1 MRIKSCKSLKIES
14 VVITFIAL
22 VLGVSVF
29 FAAYQL
35 SNVFIE
41 KFYLEEDRYQQR
53 VDRDVERFREYVKD
67 NEIASTDTY
76 KIESWFRECRYQY
89 FMLYNEQGLMLVV
102 DDKNTYEYSEGEVER
117 DGEDETYSVE
127 FTDGSFDISIIDF
140 SEMILY
146 DTASIASVILAAI
159 AIFAVILA
167 FTNRVIKRIRTLS
180 QQVDEIATTDINK
193 PLYSSSHDEIG
204 RLSSN
209 IEDMRSSIIYHY
221 EKERESLKSNRELI
235 TNMSHDL
242 RTPLTAI
249 IGYNEV
255 IINEEADTE
264 LIKQCA
270 QLSLE
275 KAYQL
280 KEMSDELFK
289 YFLVY
294 DASNEIE
301 LNLQKTSVHL
311 LLQQIIGEQALSLQ
325 QQGIKV
331 EVTDRL
337 SETEIETDV
346 LMLKRVFD
354 NVFSNIRKYADKN
367 QAIEI
372 TLWQESNSI
381 VIKISDTPVENS
393 DAPGSGIGLRSCARI
408 MQILGGRFN
417 AVREGNLF
425 VTTIELNLE
434 NNDS

>member
-1 MRIKSCKSLKIES
+1 MRIKPFKSLKIES
-14 VVITFIAL
+14 VVITFVAL
-22 VLGVSVF
+22 MLGVSVF
-29 FAAYQL
+29 FASYNL
-35 SNVFIE
+35 SNVFIDR
-41 KFYLEEDRYQQR
+41 FYLDEDRYQQR
-53 VDRDVERFREYVKD
+53 VDRYVERFRDYVKD

-76 KIESWFRECRYQY
+76 KIESWFREYKYQY
-89 FMLYNEQGLMLVV
+89 FMLYDEQGLMLVV

-117 DGEDETYSVE
+117 DEADEIYSVE
-127 FTDGSFDISIIDF
+127 FTDGSFDITIIDF
-140 SEMILY
+140 SEMIFY
-146 DTASIASVILAAI
+146 DAASIASVILAAVV
-159 AIFAVILA
+159 IFAVILA

-193 PLYSSSHDEIG
+193 PLDSFSGDEIG

-280 KEMSDELFK
+280 KEMSDKLFK

-294 DASNEIE
+294 DTSNEVE
-301 LNLQKTSVHL
+301 LDLQKTSAHL

-325 QQGIKV
+325 QQGVKV
-331 EVTDRL
+331 EVEDRL
-337 SETEIETDV
+337 SEAEIETDV

-372 TLWQESNSI
+372 ILWQESDRI
-381 VIKISDTPVENS
+381 IIEISDVPVENS

-434 NNDS
+434 NSDS